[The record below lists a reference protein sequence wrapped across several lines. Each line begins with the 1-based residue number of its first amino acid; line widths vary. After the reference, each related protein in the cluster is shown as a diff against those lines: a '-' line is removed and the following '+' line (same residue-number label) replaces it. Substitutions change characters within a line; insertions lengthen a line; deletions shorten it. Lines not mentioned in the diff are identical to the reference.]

1 METVVEYVAHR
12 HQNSFK
18 SLVWRRFK
26 KHRLALFSLCMLVF
40 LACLSIGA
48 FLIEN
53 FLGVSHSVASLDMA
67 NLAPAY
73 PHLLGTN
80 ELGQDVFLRL
90 IFGGQISLSVGFLS
104 ALASAIIGTLIG
116 LLAGYFGGYIDSILM
131 RFTDAML
138 SVPVLPLMIVFA
150 ALDLN
155 LIFKASLSASFWGIL
170 FLIFLSGYLLLR
182 FLSDRT
188 EKAKSR
194 GYFLSLFK
202 DSLLVSA
209 ILLVLYGVVFRLIP
223 WQSFSSGNF
232 ASVTK
237 LIFIIVFFGWMSVA
251 RLARASALQLKNMEF
266 VTAAQALGASHRRI
280 ILSHIFPNALAP
292 IIVAATLEVGSNILY
307 EAALSFLG
315 LGIQPPVS
323 SWGNMLNN
331 AVDYI
336 KSNPSLAF
344 WPGLFILVTVACFNF
359 LGDGLRDALDPHQV
373 MKSAENK

>member
-1 METVVEYVAHR
+1 MDLAIEYKSTKAH
-12 HQNSFK
+12 SFGGII
-18 SLVWRRFK
+18 WNRFK
-26 KHRLALFSLCMLVF
+26 KHRLALYS
-40 LACLSIGA
+40 LSILI
-48 FLIEN
+48 FLIMLSSFAFFIEK
-53 FLGVSHSVASLDMA
+53 FLGISHTEASLEMA
-67 NLAPAY
+67 NLKAAY

-90 IFGGQISLSVGFLS
+90 IFGGQISLGVGIIAAMTS
-104 ALASAIIGTLIG
+104 AVIGSIIG
-116 LLAGYFGGYIDSILM
+116 LLAGYFGDYIDSILM

-138 SVPVLPLMIVFA
+138 SVPILPLMIVFA

-155 LIFKASLSASFWGIL
+155 LLMKTSFSLSSMFIILLVFMSIYLFFRFISEKKASFLNIL
-170 FLIFLSGYLLLR
+170 
-182 FLSDRT
+182 
-188 EKAKSR
+188 
-194 GYFLSLFK
+194 K
-202 DSLLVSA
+202 DSLLISGFFIIGYI
-209 ILLVLYGVVFRLIP
+209 ILTKFFP
-223 WQSFSSGNF
+223 WSSLSKGNF

-251 RLARASALQLKNMEF
+251 RLARAAALQLKNMDF
-266 VTAAQALGASHRRI
+266 VIAAKALGSSNKRI
-280 ILSHIFPNALAP
+280 IIFHILPNALAP
-292 IIVAATLEVGSNILY
+292 IIVAATLEVGGNILY

-373 MKSAENK
+373 MKRVHNK